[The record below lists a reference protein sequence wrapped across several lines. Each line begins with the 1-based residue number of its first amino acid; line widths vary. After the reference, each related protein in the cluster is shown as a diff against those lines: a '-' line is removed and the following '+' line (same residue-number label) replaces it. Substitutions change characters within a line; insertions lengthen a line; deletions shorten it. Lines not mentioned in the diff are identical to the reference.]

1 MWFFKAVP
9 PLLLL
14 ALAAVSAQ
22 PPPTTA
28 SDAAVPPSSAVSPPP
43 PTACQSPG
51 GFCPFDCAAPPGL
64 QQNVTVATVNGCA
77 PCGPC
82 LDYCPSSQTCC
93 SNGSAFSVL
102 DGVGSTLCPPPA
114 HRRLLRNAAAVT
126 RRLAHHHD
134 HHDDHHGDNG
144 TLLIESISPPLT
156 IDQPSCLDT
165 NISMARNSTT
175 SGSPPAQHRR
185 LLRGAHGDDAQL
197 HGAGGDV
204 GKPCAGPSPPPH
216 NHSKGF
222 HLHDQ
227 PHRLPDSGRK
237 PALNESAS
245 SASAAGTSSPLWAF
259 VPDDPVSDKRPAI
272 HGSAGAEDA
281 SPLPGAPHRL
291 RRLSQ
296 QAPASDAA
304 ATLLQGVLPTP
315 LPASSGPNASSSDAS
330 IVLVVPA
337 PFEAAAAAWNGTV
350 WNVTTSG
357 WNGTQPTTDAAA
369 TWQQLAANITVAIEA
384 NATASVLGNLSAAFA
399 AGAAAPLFPAAAS
412 ATSPDSASTTPAG
425 GRRLTQH
432 RTPSASESSE
442 SSEAQPSA
450 AAESTSE
457 STTASADTSALPAVV
472 AAIVEVGEAE
482 AEAAAAPATNEVGW
496 EHLPV
501 PLPVGWWGGLVNGTN
516 SSDGGANA
524 STTETGAIFLGND
537 TTPVI
542 TINITMKNKG

>member
-1 MWFFKAVP
+1 M
-9 PLLLL
+9 
-14 ALAAVSAQ
+14 
-22 PPPTTA
+22 
-28 SDAAVPPSSAVSPPP
+28 
-43 PTACQSPG
+43 
-51 GFCPFDCAAPPGL
+51 
-64 QQNVTVATVNGCA
+64 
-77 PCGPC
+77 
-82 LDYCPSSQTCC
+82 
-93 SNGSAFSVL
+93 
-102 DGVGSTLCPPPA
+102 
-114 HRRLLRNAAAVT
+114 T

-165 NISMARNSTT
+165 NISMAGNSTT
-175 SGSPPAQHRR
+175 SGSPPSQHRR

-204 GKPCAGPSPPPH
+204 GKPPCSGPPPPPH

-291 RRLSQ
+291 RRLS
-296 QAPASDAA
+296 DAA
-304 ATLLQGVLPTP
+304 ATLLEGVLPTP

-350 WNVTTSG
+350 WNVTNSG

-482 AEAAAAPATNEVGW
+482 AEAAAAPATNNEVGW

-524 STTETGAIFLGND
+524 STTETGAIFFLGNND
-537 TTPVI
+537 TIPVI